1 MQVTLSVGTAR
12 LMTSLL
18 ETLADLPS
26 TPAVVARGAM
36 HHLAAIERNLP
47 SPHGRQIWD
56 DDRPPAASIDV
67 DVDTAFAVAELL
79 EMFDEMPSTP
89 PAVATDAR
97 DQAEYLRKAL
107 AEVPGTDE
115 PTEGS

>member
-26 TPAVVARGAM
+26 TPALVARGAM
-36 HHLAAIERNLP
+36 HHLATIERELP
-47 SPHGRQIWD
+47 SPHGRQAWD
-56 DDRPPAASIDV
+56 EDRPAVASIDV
-67 DVDTAFAVAELL
+67 DVDTTLAVAELL

-89 PAVATDAR
+89 PAVAADAR
-97 DQAEYLRKAL
+97 DQAVYLRKAL
-107 AEVPGTDE
+107 AELPGMEEDTD
-115 PTEGS
+115 